1 MSIKAVAWALEQS
14 LEGDAV
20 AKLVLVAICDRY
32 NDEYGKAWPNI
43 AWISRAADCSARTV
57 IRKIKKL
64 EGLEL
69 VSVSRRKNRVNEY
82 EIAFEKAVGD
92 SLSRD
97 TAMSPYSDTHM
108 SPELYKQKPINKR
121 AKIKISDWTPSE
133 DDKKYAAIM
142 GHDPADILED
152 IRDWDEQN
160 GHTAAYVEP
169 SAFWRRWVKG
179 TKPRSKTRPA
189 SIPIDK
195 PDKHEANATYYLTPG
210 KDGVRPFDKLSPS
223 LQQDMR
229 HHNPAL
235 DLALKKIAH

>member
-14 LEGDAV
+14 LDGDAV

-43 AWISRAADCSARTV
+43 EWISRAADCSARTV

-64 EGLEL
+64 EGIGL

-82 EIAFEKAVGD
+82 EIAFEKVVGD

-121 AKIKISDWTPSE
+121 AKIKISDWMPSE
-133 DDKKYAAIM
+133 ADEAYARSL
-142 GHDPADILED
+142 GHDPASILEG
-152 IRDWDEQN
+152 IRLWDEAN
-160 GHTAAYVEP
+160 GNVAAKVSP
-169 SAFWRRWVKG
+169 SAFYKSWCRRE
-179 TKPRSKTRPA
+179 KPPRRAT
-189 SIPIDK
+189 IPIAVNK

-210 KDGVRPFDKLSPS
+210 KDGMRPFDKLSLS

-235 DLALKKIAH
+235 DRALKKIAH

>member
-1 MSIKAVAWALEQS
+1 MSIKAVAWAFEQS
-14 LEGDAV
+14 LDGDAV
-20 AKLVLVAICDRY
+20 AKLVLLAICDRY

-43 AWISRAADCSARTV
+43 EWISRAADCSARTV

-64 EGLEL
+64 EGIGL

-82 EIAFEKAVGD
+82 EIAFEKVVGD

-97 TAMSPYSDTHM
+97 TAVSPYSDTHM

-133 DDKKYAAIM
+133 ADEAYARSL
-142 GHDPADILED
+142 GHDPASILEG
-152 IRDWDEQN
+152 IRPWDEAN
-160 GHTAAYVEP
+160 GNVAAYVSP
-169 SAFWRRWVKG
+169 SAFYKQWCRRE
-179 TKPRSKTRPA
+179 KPPRAASV
-189 SIPIDK
+189 SIPVHK

-210 KDGVRPFDKLSPS
+210 KDGVRPFDKLSAS

-235 DLALKKIAH
+235 DRALKKIAH